1 MADERQRLSRERI
14 VEAAIEIMD
23 ESGLAALSMDRLGRK
38 LSVTDMALYKHVLS
52 KDELLSLMLDELVS
66 GLPPMPQGSAEETLR
81 AFAWGLW
88 TVLRAHPQMLPLLAA
103 KPLSSPM
110 IRAAAAD
117 AQLKLSAAGCT
128 QVAASGA
135 LFSLAAY
142 TLGAAGLVIGG
153 SLEIAAALTNG
164 VSEAPSEARE
174 ALRTPID
181 WERAEANFTGGLE
194 ALLSGLLAQ
203 LG

>member
-1 MADERQRLSRERI
+1 MSDERQRLSRERI
-14 VEAAIEIMD
+14 VTAAIEIMD
-23 ESGLAALSMDRLGRK
+23 ESGLGALSMERLGRK
-38 LSVTDMALYKHVLS
+38 LSVTDMALYKHVPS
-52 KDELLSLMLDELVS
+52 KDELLSLMLDVLVS
-66 GLPPMPQGSAEETLR
+66 GLPRMPSGSTEETLR

-88 TVLRAHPQMLPLLAA
+88 TVLGAHPQVLPLLAA
-103 KPLSSPM
+103 RPLSSPT

-117 AQLKLSAAGCT
+117 AQVKLSAAGCT
-128 QVAASGA
+128 QAAASGA

-153 SLEIAAALTNG
+153 SLEIAAALTDS
-164 VSEAPSEARE
+164 VAEAPSEVGKPRP
-174 ALRTPID
+174 TPID

-194 ALLSGLLAQ
+194 ALLAGLLAQ